1 MGSTSINFQPTLFDF
16 SDSATGVAELF
27 PSVWCALEELTSPN
41 EGLRHQA
48 LDRLIEIGAHRLSP
62 LVAYVLATRL
72 DDSDIEVRY
81 RVIQALGDV
90 LSPQD
95 ASLEAPELV
104 RQHIK
109 YYVSQMRRR
118 NIYALLQVAEH
129 KISAESSVAA
139 LMNACSYAG
148 NALIDI
154 FSDRKTSLPI
164 RRQAIIFVGRVGF
177 LNAIPA
183 LEKLAD
189 RLAARLNGQS
199 AMPFAPPTEADDKS
213 LLPAV
218 QTALTLLK
226 TP

>member
-1 MGSTSINFQPTLFDF
+1 MLFDF

-27 PSVWCALEELTSPN
+27 PSVWCALEDFTASNAEV
-41 EGLRHQA
+41 RHRA
-48 LDRLIEIGAHRLSP
+48 LDRLLEIGAHRLSP

-72 DDSDIEVRY
+72 DDHDIEIRF

-95 ASLEAPELV
+95 PSMEAPEPV

-109 YYVSQMRRR
+109 FYVSQMRRR

-129 KISAESSVAA
+129 KISAESSVAV

-154 FSDRKTSLPI
+154 FTDRKTSIAI
-164 RRQAIIFVGRVGF
+164 RRQAVVFVGRVGF
-177 LNAIPA
+177 LDAIPA

-189 RLAARLNGQS
+189 RLAARVNGQS
-199 AMPFAPPTEADDKS
+199 AMPFAPPTETDDKS

-218 QTALTLLK
+218 QTALTLLR